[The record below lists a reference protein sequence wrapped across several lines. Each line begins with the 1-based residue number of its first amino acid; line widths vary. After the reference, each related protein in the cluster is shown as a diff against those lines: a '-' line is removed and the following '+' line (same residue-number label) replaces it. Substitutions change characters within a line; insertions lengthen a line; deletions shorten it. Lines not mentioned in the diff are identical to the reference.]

1 MKIKNDNEYKIENPK
16 NLAIALFIVFPEG
29 KKDKINNLLSQIEL
43 SGTYLSYF
51 QKKVQTLILS
61 NNINL
66 LKKCSFYKRY
76 ESDNISFFN
85 LENNDLTICK
95 KEINQRFRYAFPKI
109 DCLSTINEYFK
120 EKKNFSHLIISD
132 IDSIF
137 LDINYL
143 IDYAKGVKTI
153 SAIDYYP
160 EHYLKKG
167 FQKMMWDLISSS
179 LPEFFYLKDKKIKS
193 KKMLWI
199 NSGFMI
205 INKELLKHLPELS
218 KTCYEWASE
227 NKNYIKE
234 SMGWGTEVVFS
245 AIFNFVNGK
254 KIEKR
259 NSKVARFIWTCT
271 ISNPLPYEI
280 INPFNI
286 PCHLHLPAT
295 KWSEKQMKI
304 LTLLGKYKFLRFLS
318 IFFINIW
325 GLTERVE
332 NKKRRKIHFRVI
344 FKILSIT
351 EKLIILIF

>member
-1 MKIKNDNEYKIENPK
+1 MNNDNVYKIRNSK
-16 NLAIALFIVFPEG
+16 KIAIALFIVFPED
-29 KKDKINNLLSQIEL
+29 KKDKNNNLLSQIEL

-51 QKKVQTLILS
+51 QSQVQTLILS
-61 NNINL
+61 NDINI

-76 ESDNISFFN
+76 KRDNISCFN
-85 LENNDLTICK
+85 LENNDLTFCK
-95 KEINQRFRYAFPKI
+95 KEINQMFRYAFPKI
-109 DCLSTINEYFK
+109 DCLATINEYFK
-120 EKKNFSHLIISD
+120 ENTFFSHLIISD

-143 IDYAKGVKTI
+143 VEYAKGVKTI

-167 FQKMMWDLISSS
+167 FQKMMENLISSS
-179 LPEFFYLKDKKIKS
+179 LPRTFYLKDKNIKS
-193 KKMLWI
+193 KRMLWI

-205 INKELLKHLPELS
+205 INKELLNHLPALS
-218 KTCYEWASE
+218 KSCYEWASE

-254 KIEKR
+254 KIEIR
-259 NSKVARFIWTCT
+259 HSKVARFIWTCN
-271 ISNPLPYEI
+271 IANYLPYEI

-286 PCHLHLPAT
+286 PCHIHLPAT
-295 KWSEKQMKI
+295 KWVDKQMQI
-304 LTLLGKYKFLRFLS
+304 LTILGRYKILRFLS

-325 GLTERVE
+325 GLTERIE
-332 NKKRRKIHFRVI
+332 NKKRRKIHFRMM
-344 FKILSIT
+344 FKILSLI
-351 EKLIILIF
+351 EKSIILIL